1 MTLGPPPL
9 RVWVWTAAALAL
21 AVVGTLLWRGSSV
34 AATDSTT
41 AAAPDAATGV
51 PDDDL
56 TRAWSLDVDVPL
68 PPGVVEGGRVVV
80 PTPDGVTALDP
91 ATGEEAWHYRRD
103 DAALCGLSAS
113 NGLVVAVFRA
123 GDRCDEAL
131 ALTAATGVRA
141 WTRNLS
147 LRGDATITGTDQVV
161 LASSDTGIV
170 VLDPVG
176 DNVRWRSAAEP
187 GCTLLDT
194 AVGSAGVA
202 VLQRCDG
209 TGAVQLRLFDSFSG
223 QARWT
228 RDLTVPDGTGVRL
241 AGVDR
246 LVGVVV
252 GEALLVHRPDDGA
265 QLQELALP
273 AATDGGA
280 EGDPVLQ
287 AGVGDVALVWAR
299 GTVSALDSTTGA
311 QLWQVPALGL
321 PTAAAV
327 GKGPGGPAGVWVPE
341 SDGLVLRDPA
351 TGQETARAAVG
362 DASGPGGRAAVV
374 GSVLVYA
381 LPDRV
386 AGYS

>member
-1 MTLGPPPL
+1 MALRPPPL
-9 RVWVWTAAALAL
+9 RVWVWTAATLAL
-21 AVVGTLLWRGSSV
+21 VVVATLLWRGSSV

-41 AAAPDAATGV
+41 APAPEALPGTPSG
-51 PDDDL
+51 DL
-56 TRAWSLDVDVPL
+56 AQAWSVDTGVPL

-80 PTPDGVTALDP
+80 PSADGVTALDP
-91 ATGEEAWHYRRD
+91 ATGEEAWHYRRA

-131 ALTAATGVRA
+131 ALTATTGVRA

-147 LRGDATITGTDQVV
+147 LRGDATIAGTDQVV

-170 VLDPVG
+170 VIDPVG

-187 GCTLLDT
+187 GCALVDT

-209 TGAVQLRLFDSFSG
+209 TAAVQLRLFDSFSG

-228 RDLTVPDGTGVRL
+228 RDLTVADGSDVRL

-246 LVGVVV
+246 LVDVVA
-252 GEALLVHRPDDGA
+252 GDALLVHRPDDGA

-287 AGVGDVALVWAR
+287 GGVGDVALVWAR
-299 GTVSALDSTTGA
+299 GTLSALDGTTGA

-321 PTAAAV
+321 PTASAV
-327 GKGPGGPAGVWVPE
+327 GKGEVGRAGVWVPE
-341 SDGLVLRDPA
+341 SGSLVLRDPA
-351 TGQETARAAVG
+351 TGAETARVAVE
-362 DASGPGGRAAVV
+362 DALEPGGRAAVV
-374 GSVLVYA
+374 GPVLVYA

-386 AGYS
+386 AGWS

>member
-1 MTLGPPPL
+1 
-9 RVWVWTAAALAL
+9 
-21 AVVGTLLWRGSSV
+21 
-34 AATDSTT
+34 
-41 AAAPDAATGV
+41 
-51 PDDDL
+51 
-56 TRAWSLDVDVPL
+56 
-68 PPGVVEGGRVVV
+68 
-80 PTPDGVTALDP
+80 VTALDP
-91 ATGEEAWHYRRD
+91 ATGEEAWHYRRA

-209 TGAVQLRLFDSFSG
+209 TDAVQLRLFDSFSG

-228 RDLTVPDGTGVRL
+228 RDLAVAEGTGVRL

-246 LVGVVV
+246 LVGVVA
-252 GEALLVHRPDDGA
+252 GDALLVHRPDDGA

-287 AGVGDVALVWAR
+287 AGVGDVALLWAR
-299 GTVSALDSTTGA
+299 GTVSALDRTTGA
-311 QLWQVPALGL
+311 RLWQVPALGL
-321 PTAAAV
+321 PTPSAV
-327 GKGPGGPAGVWVPE
+327 GKGEGGPAGVWVPE

-351 TGQETARAAVG
+351 TGAETARVAVE
-362 DASGPGGRAAVV
+362 DAPAPGGRAAVV
-374 GSVLVYA
+374 GAVLVYA

>member
-1 MTLGPPPL
+1 MALRPPPL
-9 RVWVWTAAALAL
+9 RVWIWTAAALAL
-21 AVVGTLLWRGSSV
+21 AVVATLLWRGSSV

-41 AAAPDAATGV
+41 AAAPGAATGV
-51 PDDDL
+51 PDGDL
-56 TRAWSLDVDVPL
+56 AQAWSVGVDVPL

-80 PTPDGVTALDP
+80 PSADGVTALDP
-91 ATGEEAWHYRRD
+91 ATGEEAWHYRRA
-103 DAALCGLSAS
+103 DAALCGLSTS

-131 ALTAATGVRA
+131 ALTAATGVRS

-147 LRGDATITGTDQVV
+147 LRGDATIAGTDQVV
-161 LASSDTGIV
+161 LASSDIGIV
-170 VLDPVG
+170 VIDPVG
-176 DNVRWRSAAEP
+176 DNVRWRAAAEP

-209 TGAVQLRLFDSFSG
+209 TSAVQLRLFDSFSG
-223 QARWT
+223 QVRWT
-228 RDLTVPDGTGVRL
+228 RDLAVADGTAVRL

-246 LVGVVV
+246 LVCVVV
-252 GEALLVHRPDDGA
+252 GDALVVSRPDDGA
-265 QLQELALP
+265 QLQELPLP

-299 GTVSALDSTTGA
+299 GTVWALDGTTGA
-311 QLWQVPALGL
+311 QLWQTPALGL

-327 GKGPGGPAGVWVPE
+327 GKGQGGPAGVWVPE
-341 SDGLVLRDPA
+341 ADALVLRDPA
-351 TGQETARAAVG
+351 TGAETARVAVE
-362 DASGPGGRAAVV
+362 DAPAPGGRAAVV
-374 GSVLVYA
+374 GPVLVYA

-386 AGYS
+386 AGWS